1 MKNHYEDSE
10 FLVKCGKYFTDM
22 DINTHNSKTTIN
34 SLTKRE
40 KYVIVKVIMT
50 LIMLQTVILM
60 KKFPKLNRYYSI
72 QKYIQ
77 QRMEVRRAKNRT
89 ARGVDSQKTSYSK
102 DIKSKR
108 NLLKTGE
115 KKRTYCNK
123 IYSST
128 NKLFIYSLTKLVIRG
143 K

>member
-1 MKNHYEDSE
+1 MKNHYEDRE
-10 FLVKCGKYFTDM
+10 FFVKCGQYFTNR
-22 DINTHNSKTTIN
+22 DINTHNSITTIN
-34 SLTKRE
+34 SLTKME
-40 KYVIVKVIMT
+40 KNFIVKVIMT

-60 KKFPKLNRYYSI
+60 MNFSKLNRYYSI
-72 QKYIQ
+72 QKYILL
-77 QRMEVRRAKNRT
+77 RMEVRRAKNRT

-128 NKLFIYSLTKLVIRG
+128 NKLFIYSLMKLVIRR